1 MSKFDFF
8 INTGISLKL
17 LFNRFV
23 LSSRS
28 RLEAECRQCANL
40 RACEATIRGE
50 TWKIGAADTSHNGS
64 PPVVFVL
71 RPVLLPLAHDVGQ
84 NGLFSIRQHVPLY
97 GTLDTYLRFICGY
110 LQCQSCSSFALLVS
124 RIVCLTWIVQQHDKH
139 GMVPCWSIIVDCWRI
154 KLH

>member
-8 INTGISLKL
+8 INKGISLKL

-71 RPVLLPLAHDVGQ
+71 RPVLLPLAHDVGKHC
-84 NGLFSIRQHVPLY
+84 LFSIRQHVPLY
-97 GTLDTYLRFICGY
+97 GTLDIYLSFICGY
-110 LQCQSCSSFALLVS
+110 LQCQRFGLLQCPAAHAPRAFCGVHHTIS
-124 RIVCLTWIVQQHDKH
+124 E
-139 GMVPCWSIIVDCWRI
+139 VPRAPKSA
-154 KLH
+154 